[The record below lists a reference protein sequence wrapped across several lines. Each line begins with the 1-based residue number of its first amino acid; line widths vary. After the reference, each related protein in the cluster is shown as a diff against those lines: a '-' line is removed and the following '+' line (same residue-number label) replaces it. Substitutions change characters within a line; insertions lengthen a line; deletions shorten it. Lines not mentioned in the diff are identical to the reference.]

1 MQVRM
6 PSQPMNRPQFS
17 LAALLGAL
25 VACAVAF
32 GLVANMETT
41 YRLAIRVQT
50 LPPNDEELAKWFRR
64 QSGVKDVVT
73 VREGGAVIVTYKKR
87 FGSFELVTPP
97 LAELGYA
104 GPSWGMSST
113 ASLPSIY
120 GAARNWIGK
129 VPPWLWLAIAAL
141 GAAALVALALRAH
154 KAKER

>member
-1 MQVRM
+1 M

-41 YRLAIRVQT
+41 YRQAIRCQT

-64 QSGVKDVVT
+64 HSDVKDVVT

-104 GPSWGMSST
+104 GPSWGMNST
-113 ASLPSIY
+113 ASLPSIF

-129 VPPWLWLAIAAL
+129 VPPWLWLAIAAPS
-141 GAAALVALALRAH
+141 AAGLMALVLRA
-154 KAKER
+154 RRP